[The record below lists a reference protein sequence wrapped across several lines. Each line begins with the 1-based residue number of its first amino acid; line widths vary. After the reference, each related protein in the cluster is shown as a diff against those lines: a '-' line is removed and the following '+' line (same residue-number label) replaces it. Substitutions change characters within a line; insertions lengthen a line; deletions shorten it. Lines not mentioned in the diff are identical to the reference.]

1 MADSHDACAVS
12 QRKLNDTATTSSGS
26 LYWKYSAAE
35 RLCWCSLSPMIVMCL
50 GFWTLG
56 QTKQNIWICQL
67 HTHTHTHPFYKF
79 KRGLSWLPILSWP
92 QFTDQCDPNPISLQL
107 FTVSGFQREE
117 TIHSSVFRGEVW
129 KARQWSL
136 SFLFKR
142 SPLLLLTSR
151 SMVFL
156 HSIFIIMLREHR
168 LKKKK
173 KSRSLFPR
181 RSALHVAPTHKHHP
195 PTKAAAVPVY
205 DMTKASQI
213 KWRMTKGREKRRMF
227 HFSISR
233 E

>member
-12 QRKLNDTATTSSGS
+12 QRKLNDTATASSGS

-173 KSRSLFPR
+173 K
-181 RSALHVAPTHKHHP
+181 K
-195 PTKAAAVPVY
+195 
-205 DMTKASQI
+205 
-213 KWRMTKGREKRRMF
+213 
-227 HFSISR
+227 
-233 E
+233 